1 MRSSPD
7 IILSYAEIDTRSW
20 WNRQW
25 GRIGRLVRLPLNKWR
40 FRVFGEKSRID
51 FPSFVVG
58 GKGIE
63 IGSSVYIR
71 RSVRLEAHFV
81 SGGGTRLKIG
91 DNVRIANHVHIGAAQ
106 RVEIGANCGIG
117 AFTWITDHDHDIRNP
132 LESVVENQ
140 RILIAPTVLEDGVYV
155 GERVAI
161 LRGVRIGRGSVIGTN
176 SVVTSDIPPYCVAV
190 GAPAR
195 VIRQFDVESQTWRA
209 VG

>member
-1 MRSSPD
+1 
-7 IILSYAEIDTRSW
+7 
-20 WNRQW
+20 
-25 GRIGRLVRLPLNKWR
+25 
-40 FRVFGEKSRID
+40 
-51 FPSFVVG
+51 
-58 GKGIE
+58 
-63 IGSSVYIR
+63 
-71 RSVRLEAHFV
+71 
-81 SGGGTRLKIG
+81 
-91 DNVRIANHVHIGAAQ
+91 VRIANHVHIGAAQ

-132 LESVVENQ
+132 LESVVENH